1 MKNSIMKDILTSI
14 RDTSPKTQPYDTTAE
29 VVRVDGDTLWVHIPG
44 GIDETPVRKSINA
57 NIGDTVNVRV
67 SGGSAWLTGNT
78 TAPPTD
84 DTTAKAAKAAAET
97 AKAEA
102 EEASDTADYAQR
114 RATSALKIAGDTA
127 QHFWVTEEG
136 SDTGAHITEVTQE
149 EFEADP
155 TTAGGNLLARS
166 NGIAVRDG
174 MDELAVFSADGIRIG
189 KSSGAH
195 TEIDSYGMRNLNN
208 SGIPFFDIKMDGAQT
223 AMLVTRDGDFVSD
236 TLTADYYPY
245 TVKEIDMPI
254 SPVSGSIKLFFNSG
268 YKYSSSAPYTN
279 VFSTFT
285 FTYGTAA
292 SPTVL
297 LSGITAQLAYD
308 GNKHLKISA
317 TTSQYSAYYRLYR
330 IEDTESAPAP
340 AYALGLRQ
348 GDAGAFSS
356 ILGEN
361 LVAEYAD
368 QTAIGK
374 YNDNQ
379 SGNAFEIGNGT
390 ADNVRSNALTV
401 DWSGNVDAAGDI
413 TDGNGNVLSNK
424 VDKVTGKG
432 LSTNDYTTT
441 EKNKLAG
448 IEAGAEA
455 NPTISSGT
463 GTVNSNITVSRATC
477 RLLKIGNVVFITA
490 GIGNKTSATTTST
503 NLFTIPTGYRPSS
516 EVTIQGYVDSA
527 EANFT
532 ISTSGQVKQTLASS
546 WTNCFTSGF
555 YTI

>member
-1 MKNSIMKDILTSI
+1 MGASGARGIPGKHPRIKESKSIGKETAEEMKIQIINDII
-14 RDTSPKTQPYDTTAE
+14 AAIEARDKKTKPYDTTAT
-29 VVRVDGDTLWVHIPG
+29 VVREEGSTLWVHIPG
-44 GIDETPVRKSINA
+44 GVDETPVRKTINA
-57 NIGDTVNVRV
+57 DIGDTVHVRV
-67 SGGSAWLTGNT
+67 SGGSAWITGNS

-149 EFEADP
+149 EFETDP
-155 TTAGGNLLARS
+155 TNGGGNLLARS

-174 MDELAVFSADGIRIG
+174 TDELAVFSADGIRIG

-223 AMLVTRDGDFVSD
+223 AMLVTRDGNFVSD

-292 SPTVL
+292 SPTVS

-413 TDGNGNVLSNK
+413 TDGSGNQLSNK
-424 VDKVTGKG
+424 LDNTFD
-432 LSTNDYTTT
+432 T
-441 EKNKLAG
+441 A
-448 IEAGAEA
+448 
-455 NPTISSGT
+455 T

-477 RLLKIGNVVFITA
+477 RLLKIGNVVFITIA
-490 GIGNKTSATTTST
+490 MGNVTSSVNTGT
-503 NLFTIPTGYRPSS
+503 NLFTIPAEYRPSS
-516 EVTIQGYVDSA
+516 NVSIQGNINDSVG
-527 EANFT
+527 NFT
-532 ISTSGQVKQTLASS
+532 VRSDGYVRQTLVSS
-546 WTNCFTSGF
+546 LSNCFCAGF